1 MPRSNKAPVTHIRI
15 TDQPTERA
23 DAARNRQVLLVTATE
38 ILATDGLDGL
48 TMDRL
53 AKEAGVGVGTVYRRF
68 GDQAGLVNALMD
80 QRERDFQADFLSGPP
95 PLGPGAPAADRIRA
109 FLHAYLDR
117 LEVEH
122 DLRLWGESKSPT
134 GGYRVG
140 AYQAA
145 RAHLRSLLRSAG
157 VTVETDYLADALLS
171 LIRAALFVHLRQD
184 QGMSLEQMKA
194 GTDALLDGILC
205 SAGD

>member
-1 MPRSNKAPVTHIRI
+1 MPAPDEAPVTHIRI
-15 TDQPTERA
+15 TDEPTERA
-23 DAARNRQVLLVTATE
+23 DAARNRKVLLTTATK
-38 ILATDGLDGL
+38 ILATDGLEGL

-80 QRERDFQADFLSGPP
+80 DRERDFQAAFLSGPP
-95 PLGPGAPAADRIRA
+95 PLGPGAPPADRLRA

-122 DLRLWGESKSPT
+122 GLRLWGETKSPT

-140 AYQAA
+140 AYLAV
-145 RAHLRSLLRSAG
+145 RAHLRVLLRAAG
-157 VTVETDYLADALLS
+157 VPGDTDYLADALLA
-171 LIRAALFVHLRQD
+171 LTRAALFVHQRQEQD
-184 QGMSLEQMKA
+184 MSLEQVKA
-194 GTDALLDGILC
+194 GADDVLNGILC